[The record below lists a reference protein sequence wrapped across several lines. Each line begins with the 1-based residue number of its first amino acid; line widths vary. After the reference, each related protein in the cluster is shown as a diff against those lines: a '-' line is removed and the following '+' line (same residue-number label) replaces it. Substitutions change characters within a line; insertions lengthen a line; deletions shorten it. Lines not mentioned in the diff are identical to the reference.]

1 MWKGKGTRISFQNSL
16 KKNNKMGGISLQD
29 FKNYYTTSVT
39 KIVWFGRRER
49 HKHQWNQSEK
59 SKIVQNKYN

>member
-1 MWKGKGTRISFQNSL
+1 MWKGKGTRVSFLNSL
-16 KKNNKMGGISLQD
+16 KKNDKMGGISLQD

-39 KIVWFGRRER
+39 KIVWFGQRKR
-49 HKHQWNQSEK
+49 HKWNQSEK